1 MCSMQL
7 ESGDG
12 MGCRTFT
19 DAVRHVGVLISLLT
33 IPDCWDSGVAEKC

>member
-1 MCSMQL
+1 MCSIQS
-7 ESGDG
+7 ESGDE